1 MSEKMLGV
9 MLDCSRNAVMNVPSL
24 KRFIDHLAKMGYNML
39 QLYTEDTYE
48 IEGEPYFGYLRGR
61 YTVEEMQELDAYA
74 KERGIEMIPCI
85 QTLAHL
91 GCMTRWGGVYGSIT
105 DVGDILLADDE
116 RTYALIDKMFAT
128 MRRAYT
134 TDRIHIG
141 MDEAHM
147 VGLGKYLDR
156 HGYQNRTEILLR
168 HLARVCDI
176 AKKYDFKPMMWS
188 DMFFRLASG
197 GAYFGTGAKF
207 SQEVIDAVPPE
218 LSLVYWD
225 YYSQDPAKYEANITS
240 HQQFKNEIIFAGG
253 IWTWRGFA
261 PRNSFSLKACEAAVT
276 ACNKKGVNNVFFTM
290 WGDDGGECSYF
301 SVLAPLFYAAEISR
315 GNNDVET
322 IKTRFE
328 DLFGEKWDHVM
339 DLELANSVA
348 SRCDVLNGGK
358 YMLYCDPFMG
368 LLDSTVHEGD
378 SDFYAESAKVLHAHA
393 AEGTP
398 LSANYHMQA
407 TLCDALTVKCDLG
420 VRTLKAY
427 QAGDKEALAALIPEY
442 TKAYELIEK
451 FYEAYKAVWF
461 RDNKP
466 FGFEIQEMRIG
477 ALLLRLTSCRD
488 RLQSYLNGEIN
499 VIEELAVEHL
509 PFNGHKEG
517 ERLDVQGYSY
527 GSIVTGRISGW

>member
-1 MSEKMLGV
+1 MEQKMLGV

-24 KRFIDHLAKMGYNML
+24 KRFIDCLAKMGYNML

-61 YTVEEMQELDAYA
+61 YTVAEMQELDAYA

-91 GCMTRWGGVYGSIT
+91 GCITRWGGIYGSVT
-105 DVGDILLADDE
+105 DLGDILLADE
-116 RTYALIDKMFAT
+116 EKTYVLIEKMFAT
-128 MRRAYT
+128 MREAYT
-134 TDRIHIG
+134 TKRIHIG

-168 HLARVCDI
+168 HLARVCEI
-176 AKKYDFKPMMWS
+176 AKKYDFQPMMWS

-197 GAYFGTGAKF
+197 GSYFGTGAKF

-225 YYSQDPAKYEANITS
+225 YYSTDVARYESNITS

-261 PRNSFSLKACEAAVT
+261 PRNSFSLNACKAAVS
-276 ACNKKGVNNVFFTM
+276 ACNNKGVNNVFFTM

-301 SVLAPLFYAAEISR
+301 TVLAPLFYAAEISR
-315 GNNDVET
+315 GNTDLES
-322 IKTRFE
+322 IKARFE
-328 DLFGEKWDHVM
+328 ELFDEKWDHVM
-339 DLELANSVA
+339 DLELANSA
-348 SRCDVLNGGK
+348 NSRWDALNCGK
-358 YMLYCDPFMG
+358 YMFYSDPFMG
-368 LLDSTVHEGD
+368 LTDSAVHEED
-378 SDFYAESAKVLHAHA
+378 PQFYADSAKILHAHA

-398 LSANYHMQA
+398 LAANYHMQA
-407 TLCDALTVKCDLG
+407 CLCDVLASKCDLG
-420 VRTLKAY
+420 VRTRRLYK
-427 QAGDKEALAALIPEY
+427 AGDKEGLAALLPEY
-442 TKAYELIEK
+442 SAVYDMVET
-451 FYEAYKAVWF
+451 FYQAYKAVWM

-466 FGFEIQEMRIG
+466 FGFEIQEMRLG
-477 ALLLRLTSCRD
+477 ALLIRLRSCRE
-488 RLQSYLNGEIN
+488 RLEAYLKGEIAT
-499 VIEELAVEHL
+499 IEELDAEHL
-509 PFNGHKEG
+509 PFNGHAEG
-517 ERLDVQGYSY
+517 KRFEVQGHS
-527 GSIVTGRISGW
+527 SATIVTGKLSGW